1 MAPGRSILVLFER
14 GLAACLR
21 RDAGEVREVVLE
33 LVGTL
38 DFEYEQ
44 AARELAGLYDR
55 CLRQAGAGRF
65 DRARE
70 VFRTLLETWG
80 TPAQVMDPRGR

>member
-1 MAPGRSILVLFER
+1 MVPGRSIPELYER

-21 RDAGEVREVVLE
+21 RDAREVREVVLE
-33 LVGTL
+33 LVGAL

-44 AARELAGLYDR
+44 AARKLAGLYDR
-55 CLRQAGAGRF
+55 CLRQTAAGRF

-70 VFRTLLETWG
+70 VFRMLLETWG
-80 TPAQVMDPRGR
+80 APAQVAEPRGR

>member
-1 MAPGRSILVLFER
+1 MVTGSIPELYER

-21 RDAGEVREVVLE
+21 RDAAEIRVVILE
-33 LVGTL
+33 LVGAL
-38 DFEYEQ
+38 DFDYEE
-44 AARELAGLYDR
+44 AARELARLYDR
-55 CLRQAGAGRF
+55 CLRQSEAGRF

-80 TPAQVMDPRGR
+80 VPGRPAFRA

>member
-1 MAPGRSILVLFER
+1 MVPGRSITDLYER

-21 RDAGEVREVVLE
+21 RNAGEVRQVVLE
-33 LVGTL
+33 LVGAL
-38 DFEYEQ
+38 DFEYER
-44 AARELAGLYDR
+44 AARELSRLYDR
-55 CLRQAGAGRF
+55 CLRHAEAGRF

-80 TPAQVMDPRGR
+80 APEHPAFRA

>member
-1 MAPGRSILVLFER
+1 MAPDRSIAELYER
-14 GLAACLR
+14 GLAACLG
-21 RDAGEVREVVLE
+21 RDTDEVRAVVLE
-33 LVGTL
+33 LVGAL

-55 CLRQAGAGRF
+55 CLHHAQAGRF

-70 VFRTLLETWG
+70 VFRTLLQTWG
-80 TPAQVMDPRGR
+80 APGRSAFRA

>member
-1 MAPGRSILVLFER
+1 MTPGRSVPELYER

-21 RDAGEVREVVLE
+21 KDAGEVREVVLE
-33 LVGTL
+33 LVGAL

-44 AARELAGLYDR
+44 AARQLTGLYDR
-55 CLRQAGAGRF
+55 CLRQAAAGRF

-70 VFRTLLETWG
+70 VFRTLLQTWG
-80 TPAQVMDPRGR
+80 APEHPAFRA

>member
-1 MAPGRSILVLFER
+1 MLSGQAIPELYER

-21 RDAGEVREVVLE
+21 RNAGEVREVVLE
-33 LVGTL
+33 LVGAL

-44 AARELAGLYDR
+44 AARELARLYDR
-55 CLRQAGAGRF
+55 CLRQAEAGRF

-80 TPAQVMDPRGR
+80 SPGRPAFRA

>member
-1 MAPGRSILVLFER
+1 MTPGRPVPELYER

-21 RDAGEVREVVLE
+21 RDAGEVRQVFLE
-33 LVGTL
+33 LVGAL

-44 AARELAGLYDR
+44 AARQLAGLYDR
-55 CLRQAGAGRF
+55 CLRQAAAGRF

-70 VFRTLLETWG
+70 VFGTLLETWG
-80 TPAQVMDPRGR
+80 APGRPAFRA